1 MRELSGGFGWW
12 NIQWQIQLI
21 ASTLF
26 PSSLSSRY
34 PALCWPIQVCGQA
47 EKRAGKVDH
56 LKRKTLFLLGWCSA
70 RSVPQ
75 PALHTPSPVRAVHS
89 VPVGMRWISEE
100 QGYPQSV
107 LIIMDFGAW
116 CHVLQTCLSK
126 IGVTLITSQSR
137 NEQQQPLKW
146 HQCSAPLPETW
157 DTRSFVSR
165 LHSSFPLL

>member
-1 MRELSGGFGWW
+1 MEHSVA
-12 NIQWQIQLI
+12 NSANCIH
-21 ASTLF
+21 TLPF
-26 PSSLSSRY
+26 IPVLSLSCTVLTH
-34 PALCWPIQVCGQA
+34 PGMWTGW
-47 EKRAGKVDH
+47 EKGWESGSPEKKNSFFA
-56 LKRKTLFLLGWCSA
+56 GWCSA

-75 PALHTPSPVRAVHS
+75 PALHTLSPVRAVHG

-116 CHVLQTCLSK
+116 CHMLQTCLSK